1 MRQSLQC
8 ATSSAGKGNESVP
21 GNGGKRAELQRDDR
35 LRQAT

>member
-8 ATSSAGKGNESVP
+8 AASSAGKGNESIP
-21 GNGGKRAELQRDDR
+21 GHGGQRAELQRDDR

>member
-8 ATSSAGKGNESVP
+8 ATSSAGKGDESIP
-21 GNGGKRAELQRDDR
+21 SNGGQRAELQRHDR